1 MTNKENKPI
10 LKCWV
15 ARNLNGTLGLSTEK
29 PLRLINLGVWGV
41 KYPGLPG
48 HTVSMFSIDDSLF
61 PELSWKD
68 EAKQIS
74 LSAQT
79 EKPTNQEGLEEE
91 ITSFFMS
98 NRVINHSEIGLRQ
111 YVEMVARHFAQWG
124 SEQFAK
130 IIRANLTQFD
140 KNVQSQFEHLYME
153 ITKSK
158 MYGGYKD

>member
-74 LSAQT
+74 LLGQWQKEQDDRLVDIIYQQGI
-79 EKPTNQEGLEEE
+79 EKGKDDMKKQMMKDAVSFYEILEAVPPGPERENVRIIIVKEE
-91 ITSFFMS
+91 
-98 NRVINHSEIGLRQ
+98 N
-111 YVEMVARHFAQWG
+111 
-124 SEQFAK
+124 K
-130 IIRANLTQFD
+130 
-140 KNVQSQFEHLYME
+140 
-153 ITKSK
+153 
-158 MYGGYKD
+158 

>member
-98 NRVINHSEIGLRQ
+98 NRVINHS
-111 YVEMVARHFAQWG
+111 
-124 SEQFAK
+124 
-130 IIRANLTQFD
+130 
-140 KNVQSQFEHLYME
+140 
-153 ITKSK
+153 
-158 MYGGYKD
+158 

>member
-74 LSAQT
+74 LSAQ
-79 EKPTNQEGLEEE
+79 LVMEE
-91 ITSFFMS
+91 
-98 NRVINHSEIGLRQ
+98 
-111 YVEMVARHFAQWG
+111 
-124 SEQFAK
+124 
-130 IIRANLTQFD
+130 
-140 KNVQSQFEHLYME
+140 
-153 ITKSK
+153 
-158 MYGGYKD
+158 